1 MSLSRRLFTLMLLV
15 LLGFSLGIFFIQV
28 NNTRD
33 ALAERQRV
41 ELSNLAQSLSLALV
55 PHVELGDAA
64 SAEALIRATVDGG
77 HVRDA
82 RLESVAIA
90 TPIAFNVV
98 RESLAPQWF
107 RDLIPMPVESAS
119 RELPGGWASLGTI
132 SLTGESAQGYDQLW
146 QLAKRLALW
155 LLLGGLITLLIA
167 SLVMRR
173 LLRPLERLSSRLNE
187 METQRFDAPLE
198 ETSVAELK
206 GITSAVNRLG
216 QRLQTQF
223 EAQAA
228 QLARLQRQAE
238 EDSVSGLGNRGYLN
252 RAVDEWLSE
261 PMGGSFALLRV
272 AHIEV
277 VYREQGYKGRD
288 ALVKAIA
295 RKLEDRELAGEAII
309 AARLANSDFG
319 LLLPETDEARLQEFL
334 TLLAEDIDNLLDANP
349 LVDIP
354 PENCALGAVRREPGM
369 QRTQMY
375 AVADATLRQAIEQ
388 GSGVELAP
396 AGGRARPRG
405 EWREI
410 IEKALDSPKG
420 LDFVAQPVLLNNGG
434 ELHRELFARLRDGD
448 ELHRAGDFLPV
459 IRHFRMGAQ
468 FDLRAL
474 EWLASYIDRIEVPR
488 LALNL
493 TEETFDDEASYIGL
507 LNWLA
512 AHPRLCKRLDIE
524 VSESIAL
531 RHQERIK
538 MLFRHARRLGA
549 RGGIDRFARE
559 LKELSY
565 LSALRPDYVKIDQ
578 AFFKRED
585 VDTELLQSLCMT
597 AHQVE
602 SQVIVT
608 RVESEADQERAMSL
622 GADGYQGF
630 VSPAVDV
637 MARLA
642 NPAEDMPR

>member
-1 MSLSRRLFTLMLLV
+1 MSLSRRLFTLMLL
-15 LLGFSLGIFFIQV
+15 LLLVFSFGIFFIQV

-33 ALAERQRV
+33 SLAERQRV

-64 SAEALIRATVDGG
+64 SAETLIRATVDGG
-77 HVRDA
+77 YVRDV
-82 RLESVAIA
+82 RLESVAIPA
-90 TPIAFNVV
+90 PISFDIE
-98 RESLAPQWF
+98 RESHAPAWF
-107 RDLIPMPVESAS
+107 RELIPISVETVS

-132 SLTGESAQGYDQLW
+132 SLTGEPAQGHDQLW
-146 QLAKRLALW
+146 ALAKRLGLW
-155 LLLGGLITLLIA
+155 LLVGGLLCLLIA

-173 LLRPLERLSSRLNE
+173 LLRPLDRLSGRLNE

-198 ETSVAELK
+198 ETSVEELK

-238 EDSVSGLGNRGYLN
+238 QDTVSGLGNRGYLN

-261 PMGGSFALLRV
+261 PLGGSFVLLR
-272 AHIEV
+272 AGHLEE

-288 ALVKAIA
+288 ALIRAIA
-295 RKLEDRELAGEAII
+295 QTLEQRELEGEPIV
-309 AARLANSDFG
+309 AARLGNYDFG
-319 LLLPETDEARLQEFL
+319 LLLPEVDEV
-334 TLLAEDIDNLLDANP
+334 TLLAFLGELADNIDSLMDANP
-349 LVDIP
+349 LAEIP
-354 PENCALGAVRREPGM
+354 YISCAIGAVRREPGM
-369 QRTQMY
+369 QRTQMFTI
-375 AVADATLRQAIEQ
+375 ADATLLQTIEQ
-388 GSGVELAP
+388 GSEVGLAP
-396 AGGRARPRG
+396 EGGQARPRG
-405 EWREI
+405 EWRKV
-410 IEKALDSPKG
+410 IEKALGDNNG
-420 LDFVAQPVLLNNGG
+420 LDFVAQPVLLNDGS
-434 ELHRELFARLRDGD
+434 ELHRELFARLREGD

-459 IRHFRMGAQ
+459 IRHFRIGAR

-474 EWLASYIDRIEVPR
+474 EWLAMNIDKIQVPR

-493 TEETFDDEASYIGL
+493 TRETFDDEASFAGL
-507 LNWLA
+507 INWLS
-512 AHPRLCKRLDIE
+512 AHPSICQRLDIE

-531 RHQERIK
+531 RYQERVK
-538 MLFRHARRLGA
+538 TLFRRARQLGG

-585 VDTELLQSLCMT
+585 IDTELLQSLCMT

-602 SQVIVT
+602 SKVIVT
-608 RVESEADQERAMSL
+608 RVESAEDQARVMSV
-622 GADGYQGF
+622 GADGYQGY

-637 MARLA
+637 MERKSS
-642 NPAEDMPR
+642 

>member
-98 RESLAPQWF
+98 RESLAPEWF

-155 LLLGGLITLLIA
+155 LLLGGLITLLVA

-272 AHIEV
+272 SHIEV

-319 LLLPETDEARLQEFL
+319 LLLPETDETRLQEFL
-334 TLLAEDIDNLLDANP
+334 TLLAEDIDHLLDANP

-354 PENCALGAVRREPGM
+354 PENCAIGAVRREPGM
-369 QRTQMY
+369 QRTQMF

-410 IEKALDSPKG
+410 IEKALDAPKG
-420 LDFVAQPVLLNNGG
+420 LDFVAQPVLLNDGG

-474 EWLASYIDRIEVPR
+474 EWLASYIDRIDVPR

>member
-1 MSLSRRLFTLMLLV
+1 MSLSRRLFALMLLV
-15 LLGFSLGIFFIQV
+15 LLGFSFGIFFIQV

-77 HVRDA
+77 HVRDI
-82 RLESVAIA
+82 RLESVAIPA
-90 TPIAFNVV
+90 PIDFNVV
-98 RESLAPQWF
+98 RESLAPEWF
-107 RDLIPMPVESAS
+107 RDLIPMPAESAS

-155 LLLGGLITLLIA
+155 LLLGGMLTLLIA

-238 EDSVSGLGNRGYLN
+238 QDTVSGLGNRGYLN

-261 PMGGSFALLRV
+261 PLGGSFALLR
-272 AHIEV
+272 ASHIEV

-288 ALVKAIA
+288 DLVKAIA
-295 RKLEDRELAGEAII
+295 RKLEERELAGEQII

-319 LLLPETDEARLQEFL
+319 LLLPEVDEPRLQEFL
-334 TLLAEDIDNLLDANP
+334 RLLAEDIDSLLDANP
-349 LVDIP
+349 LVAVP
-354 PENCALGAVRREPGM
+354 PENCAIGAVRRESGM
-369 QRTQMY
+369 QRTQLFTI
-375 AVADATLRQAIEQ
+375 ADAALLQAIEH
-388 GSGVELAP
+388 GNNVVLADE
-396 AGGRARPRG
+396 GEQARPRG
-405 EWREI
+405 EWREV
-410 IEKALDSPKG
+410 IEQSLDRTDG
-420 LDFVAQPVLLNNGG
+420 IAFVAQPVLFNDGS
-434 ELHRELFARLRDGD
+434 ELHRELFARLCEGD

-459 IRHFRMGAQ
+459 IRHFRMGAR
-468 FDLRAL
+468 FDLHAL
-474 EWLASYIDRIEVPR
+474 EWLATHIGQIQTPR

-493 TEETFDDEASYIGL
+493 TQETFDDEASFTGL
-507 LNWLA
+507 VSWLA
-512 AHPRLCKRLDIE
+512 IHPGVCKRLDIE
-524 VSESIAL
+524 VSESIAI
-531 RHQERIK
+531 RHLERVK
-538 MLFRHARRLGA
+538 LLFRRARRHGA

-565 LSALRPDYVKIDQ
+565 LATLRPDYVKIDQ
-578 AFFKRED
+578 AFFKRDD

-602 SQVIVT
+602 SRVIVT
-608 RVESEADQERAMSL
+608 RVESEQDQARAMSV
-622 GADGYQGF
+622 GADGYQGY
-630 VSPAVDV
+630 VAPAVDV
-637 MARLA
+637 MAR
-642 NPAEDMPR
+642 MPG